1 MLNCFVRASNSCDCC
16 CCVFSFSLP
25 LSRFR
30 LITQNLPTTGSK
42 LSEMPSLV
50 MNTRSPSST
59 KVIEQVRLCSCG
71 FRPSTGPN
79 APPASRMS
87 RICAMSCEARVT
99 LKKEWIFKNQFIRN
113 GTNQPRNPL
122 SNAIIV
128 VVHETKRIADI
139 ASAKNR
145 YVGVTDGR
153 NQRNTKRCQGTALL
167 QNECM
172 CCVEGA
178 KKTVE
183 DILWRKRIYP
193 MNDKLRFIDYTFVV
207 TKMPRSMAA
216 FKWSRAPKKES
227 VIRLI
232 RSPWTYSKY

>member
-1 MLNCFVRASNSCDCC
+1 MDWNPMLNCFVRASNSCDCC

-25 LSRFR
+25 LSPRFR

-99 LKKEWIFKNQFIRN
+99 LKKNEFSKINLSEMKLI
-113 GTNQPRNPL
+113 NP
-122 SNAIIV
+122 
-128 VVHETKRIADI
+128 ETH
-139 ASAKNR
+139 SL
-145 YVGVTDGR
+145 T
-153 NQRNTKRCQGTALL
+153 
-167 QNECM
+167 
-172 CCVEGA
+172 
-178 KKTVE
+178 
-183 DILWRKRIYP
+183 P
-193 MNDKLRFIDYTFVV
+193 
-207 TKMPRSMAA
+207 
-216 FKWSRAPKKES
+216 
-227 VIRLI
+227 
-232 RSPWTYSKY
+232 